1 MSSAPVARRAE
12 RRRKELMARQRGHRL
27 ASEPKRHGLAQAQLV
42 QPWASPRP
50 GSQTERGEPAGI
62 HAVPYVEAPGLTDR
76 RQSGRRINPLPG
88 GWTRGFGLP
97 RQATRPA
104 AYVAVISQTLRRTA
118 GYASACAD
126 WRPAGRRTLTAGPVR

>member
-88 GWTRGFGLP
+88 GWTRGFRPATPGYAPGGLRRSYIADFAEQTRVCIAGRGLP
-97 RQATRPA
+97 TGRP
-104 AYVAVISQTLRRTA
+104 
-118 GYASACAD
+118 G
-126 WRPAGRRTLTAGPVR
+126 